1 MSLSKK
7 RILITRSAHQAREL
21 VRMIE
26 DNGGIAVLF
35 PTIEIVPPADWD
47 ACDRAL
53 HALYMY
59 DGIIFTSANGVEFF
73 FRRMEELTFDSSGLN
88 GKLVCAVGEK
98 TEQALARHGLAVT
111 VMPEKFTA
119 ADLSRK
125 LESEDLRQKTF
136 LFPKGNLGSNVLQE
150 TLKLLGAN
158 VDPVIV
164 YQTVKPEQNAVD
176 ELRAALMKGD
186 IDVATFTSP
195 STFTNF
201 CSLFSHTELSDVFMK
216 TRIAVIGP
224 VTSEAVRNAG
234 FEPAIT
240 AKQQTIDSLVE
251 SIAEYCR
258 ALELQ

>member
-21 VRMIE
+21 LLMIE

-53 HALYMY
+53 HALTMY

-73 FRRMEELTFDSSGLN
+73 FRRMEELKLDSSGLN
-88 GKLVCAVGEK
+88 AKLVCAVGEK
-98 TEQALARHGLAVT
+98 TEQALSRHGLAVT
-111 VMPEKFTA
+111 VMPENFTA

-125 LESEDLRQKTF
+125 LESEDLREKTF
-136 LFPKGNLGSNVLQE
+136 LFPKGNLGSNIVQDN
-150 TLKLLGAN
+150 LKLLGAS

-164 YQTVKPEQNAVD
+164 YRTIKPEQHAVD
-176 ELRAALMKGD
+176 EVRATLMDGGID
-186 IDVATFTSP
+186 IATFTSP
-195 STFTNF
+195 STFKNF
-201 CSLFSHTELSDVFMK
+201 CTFFSHGDLSDIFMK
-216 TRIAVIGP
+216 TKIAVIGP

-251 SIAEYCR
+251 SINEYCQ
-258 ALELQ
+258 ALELK